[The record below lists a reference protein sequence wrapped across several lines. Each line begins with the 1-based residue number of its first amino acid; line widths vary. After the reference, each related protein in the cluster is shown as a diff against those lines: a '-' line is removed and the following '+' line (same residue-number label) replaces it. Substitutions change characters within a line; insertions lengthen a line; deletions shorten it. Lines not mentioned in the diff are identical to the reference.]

1 MKLFFKKL
9 ALLLLVC
16 ALAAGAANL
25 AFYLVKG
32 SLVPANVRRFLDA
45 PKEIQVANLGSSHG
59 QNGFSY
65 LNHPELASV
74 NLAYGYQTL
83 DQDERVLENYIDRF
97 AKGSTL
103 YIPISSFSLIGEP
116 STRSDILALNRR
128 FYYFMRRDLIIDF
141 SWREWLAAISP
152 GLFYPSW
159 RAEYWNTDEFD
170 AVANRTADPSGAQ
183 RDAETTVEGH
193 ILMYQTNAGYSIR
206 QDNVDC
212 LTRMIALCR
221 EHDVTPVLITTPF
234 LREYNDLI
242 PEDFLAVQLPFLASF
257 SVEQG
262 VRYLDFS
269 RDSRFI
275 DSYDLFVNSTHLN
288 SDGALL
294 FTDLVLSGAEPTPDG
309 AVADTQP

>member
-1 MKLFFKKL
+1 MKLFFKKI

-32 SLVPANVRRFLDA
+32 SLVPADVRRFLDA

-59 QNGFSY
+59 ENGFSY
-65 LNHPELASV
+65 LHHPDLAAV

-116 STRSDILALNRR
+116 PTRSDILSLNRR

-141 SWREWLAAISP
+141 SWREWLAAMSP

-159 RAEYWNTDEFD
+159 RAEHWNVDEFD
-170 AVANRTADPSGAQ
+170 EVSDRTTDPSGAQ
-183 RDAETTVEGH
+183 SDAETTLEGH
-193 ILMYQTNAGYSIR
+193 ILLYKKDGGYSIR
-206 QDNVDC
+206 QENADC
-212 LTRMIALCR
+212 LTRMVALCK
-221 EHDVTPVLITTPF
+221 EHGVTPVLITTPF
-234 LREYNDLI
+234 LREYDDLI
-242 PEDFLAVQLPFLASF
+242 PEDFLAMQLSFLETF
-257 SVEQG
+257 TTEQG
-262 VRYLDFS
+262 IAYLDFS

-275 DSYDLFVNSTHLN
+275 DRYDLFINSTHLN
-288 SDGALL
+288 SEGALL
-294 FTDLVLSGAEPTPDG
+294 FTDLVLSGAEPVPDG
-309 AVADTQP
+309 NVS